1 MTKKEISKIFDLPI
15 TTLNDWDKEASR
27 KNKLFQFLQN
37 IKLEDTQ
44 KNLKK
49 KKTHRIFHIL
59 NRNIQNDKKFTYD
72 EVRNAFIQTNYD
84 NASQREKIV
93 YSKFFKECDVS
104 DLEDFEKV
112 FHVSKRDIKTIY
124 KQIPERMFKGVSE
137 IWDKR
142 FRLQSIVTNIPLR
155 TNNIPLALQNILEKR
170 SAHV

>member
-1 MTKKEISKIFDLPI
+1 MTKKEISKIFDLPMS
-15 TTLNDWDKEASR
+15 TLNDWDTEASR

-59 NRNIQNDKKFTYD
+59 NRNIENDKKFTYD

-84 NASQREKIV
+84 DASQREKIV

-142 FRLQSIVTNIPLR
+142 FRLQSIVKNIPLR
-155 TNNIPLALQNILEKR
+155 TNNIPLALQSILEKR

>member
-15 TTLNDWDKEASR
+15 STLNDWDKEDSR

-37 IKLEDTQ
+37 IKLEDAQ
-44 KNLKK
+44 KNLKN

-59 NRNIQNDKKFTYD
+59 NRNIENDKKFTYD

-84 NASQREKIV
+84 DATQREKIV
-93 YSKFFKECDVS
+93 YSKFFKECDIS

-142 FRLQSIVTNIPLR
+142 FRLQSIVTNMPLR
-155 TNNIPLALQNILEKR
+155 SNNIPLALQNILEKR

>member
-1 MTKKEISKIFDLPI
+1 MTKKEISKTFDLPI
-15 TTLNDWDKEASR
+15 STLNDWDKEKSR
-27 KNKLFQFLQN
+27 KNKLFHFLQN

-59 NRNIQNDKKFTYD
+59 NRNIENDKKFTYN
-72 EVRNAFIQTNYD
+72 EVRNAFIQTNY
-84 NASQREKIV
+84 NEASQREKIV

-124 KQIPERMFKGVSE
+124 KQIPERMFKGVAE

-170 SAHV
+170 RAHV

>member
-1 MTKKEISKIFDLPI
+1 MTKKEMSKTFYLPMS
-15 TTLNDWDKEASR
+15 TLNDWDKKENR

-37 IKLEDTQ
+37 IKLEDAQ

-49 KKTHRIFHIL
+49 KRTHRIFHIL
-59 NRNIQNDKKFTYD
+59 NRNIENDKKFTYN
-72 EVRNAFIQTNYD
+72 EVRNAFIQTDYNE
-84 NASQREKIV
+84 ASQREKIV
-93 YSKFFKECDVS
+93 YSKFFKECDAS

-112 FHVSKRDIKTIY
+112 FHVSKRAIKTIY

-142 FRLQSIVTNIPLR
+142 FRLQSIVTNMPLR

-170 SAHV
+170 RAHV

>member
-15 TTLNDWDKEASR
+15 STLNDWDKEESR
-27 KNKLFQFLQN
+27 KNKLFQFLKN

-49 KKTHRIFHIL
+49 KRTHRIFHIL
-59 NRNIQNDKKFTYD
+59 NRNIDKDKKFTYD

-84 NASQREKIV
+84 DASQREKIV

-104 DLEDFEKV
+104 DLEDFEEV

-124 KQIPERMFKGVSE
+124 KQIPERMLKGVSE

-142 FRLQSIVTNIPLR
+142 FRLQVIVTHIPSR
-155 TNNIPLALQNILEKR
+155 TK
-170 SAHV
+170 

>member
-15 TTLNDWDKEASR
+15 STLNDWDKEESR

-49 KKTHRIFHIL
+49 KNTHRIFHIL
-59 NRNIQNDKKFTYD
+59 NRNIDKDKKFTYD
-72 EVRNAFIQTNYD
+72 EVRNAFIQTDYND
-84 NASQREKIV
+84 ASQREKIV

-104 DLEDFEKV
+104 DLENFEKV

-124 KQIPERMFKGVSE
+124 KQIPERMFKGVAE

-142 FRLQSIVTNIPLR
+142 FRLQSIVTSIPVR

>member
-1 MTKKEISKIFDLPI
+1 MTKKEISKTFDLPI
-15 TTLNDWDKEASR
+15 STLNDWDKEQSR
-27 KNKLFQFLQN
+27 KNKLFQFLKN

-59 NRNIQNDKKFTYD
+59 NRNIENDKKFTYD

-84 NASQREKIV
+84 DATQREKIV

-142 FRLQSIVTNIPLR
+142 FRLQSIVTNIPLK
-155 TNNIPLALQNILEKR
+155 TNNIPLALQSILEKR

>member
-1 MTKKEISKIFDLPI
+1 MTKKEISKTFDLPI
-15 TTLNDWDKEASR
+15 STLNDWDKEESR

-59 NRNIQNDKKFTYD
+59 NRNIENDKKFTYD
-72 EVRNAFIQTNYD
+72 EVRNAFIQTDYD
-84 NASQREKIV
+84 EATQREKIV

-124 KQIPERMFKGVSE
+124 KQIPERMFKGVAE

-142 FRLQSIVTNIPLR
+142 FRLQSIVTSIPLR

>member
-15 TTLNDWDKEASR
+15 STLNDWDKEESR

-59 NRNIQNDKKFTYD
+59 NRNIDSDKKFTYN
-72 EVRNAFIQTNYD
+72 EVRSAFNQTNYD
-84 NASQREKIV
+84 EATQREKIV
-93 YSKFFKECDVS
+93 YSKFFKECDIS

-142 FRLQSIVTNIPLR
+142 FRLQSIVTNIPSR
-155 TNNIPLALQNILEKR
+155 TNNIPLALQSILEKR

>member
-1 MTKKEISKIFDLPI
+1 MTKKEISKIFNLPI
-15 TTLNDWDKEASR
+15 STLNDWDKEESR
-27 KNKLFQFLQN
+27 KNKLFQFLKN

-49 KKTHRIFHIL
+49 KRTHRIFHIL
-59 NRNIQNDKKFTYD
+59 NRNIENDKKFTYD
-72 EVRNAFIQTNYD
+72 EVRNAFIQTDYD
-84 NASQREKIV
+84 DATQREKIV

-124 KQIPERMFKGVSE
+124 KQIPERMFKGVAE

-142 FRLQSIVTNIPLR
+142 FRLQSIVKNIPLR
-155 TNNIPLALQNILEKR
+155 TNNIPLALQSILEKR

>member
-15 TTLNDWDKEASR
+15 STLNDWDKEESR

-49 KKTHRIFHIL
+49 KKTHIIFHIL
-59 NRNIQNDKKFTYD
+59 NRNIENDKKFTYD
-72 EVRNAFIQTNYD
+72 EVRNAFIQTDYD
-84 NASQREKIV
+84 EATQREKII

-124 KQIPERMFKGVSE
+124 KQIPERMLKGVSE

-142 FRLQSIVTNIPLR
+142 FRLQSVVADIPLK
-155 TNNIPLALQNILEKR
+155 TITIPSALQKVLD
-170 SAHV
+170 